1 MPLSVDQSSFT
12 LSPINSAVFTN
23 VCSITNKME
32 GLNFVLELIIFSIC
46 PFHKH
51 VQYLYLKLYIYYDNY
66 NGSFTFSLFINGL
79 QIINLH
85 IL

>member
-32 GLNFVLELIIFSIC
+32 GLNFLLELIIFSIC

-51 VQYLYLKLYIYYDNY
+51 VKYLYLKLYIYYDNY
-66 NGSFTFSLFINGL
+66 NGSFTFALFINGL
-79 QIINLH
+79 QVINLH